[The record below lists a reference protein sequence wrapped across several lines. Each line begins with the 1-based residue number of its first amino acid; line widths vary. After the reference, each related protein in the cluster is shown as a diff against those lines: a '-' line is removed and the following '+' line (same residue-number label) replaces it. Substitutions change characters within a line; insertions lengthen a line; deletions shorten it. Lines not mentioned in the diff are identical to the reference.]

1 MHLCLTLNKKRGLN
15 GSSTV
20 ANSNFKNALLLWYC
34 IYVTVNNVMFHS
46 LVAWHLIN
54 WTITLDLKTA
64 KHIFV
69 IFELIDGVCEWEE
82 SITDNLDVEET
93 ADMADNTVTS
103 EMVNDDADLDT
114 ETDTTLINWSH
125 HFHTVSQPS
134 KNCGQKKL

>member
-1 MHLCLTLNKKRGLN
+1 MLC
-15 GSSTV
+15 
-20 ANSNFKNALLLWYC
+20 FIHWLLDTW
-34 IYVTVNNVMFHS
+34 
-46 LVAWHLIN
+46 LIELLQLIWKQQN
-54 WTITLDLKTA
+54 
-64 KHIFV
+64 IFV

-125 HFHTVSQPS
+125 HFHTVSQAS